1 MHQSM
6 CQFLIPLTILAYA
19 IAPAMAQSAYPVKPI
34 TMIVPFPAGGAL
46 DIVARNLAR
55 EMTPLLGQS
64 VIVENRVGAAGTI
77 GSAVVAKAPAD
88 GYTLLFGSL
97 ATHALGPA
105 LYPKIQYD
113 ALKDFAP
120 ITQVTSAALVFASS
134 ATLPV
139 TSVSQLIALAKSKPG
154 TLNYASTGVGTADH
168 LAGTLF
174 AVTTGINVVHVPYKG
189 GAEAKTALMTGE
201 SSYSITNVQ
210 LALPQIKDGKLKAL
224 AVTGPRRLTALPDV
238 PTMTEAGAAGVAVTT
253 WFGLFAPANT
263 PADVVGRLNR
273 DAVAAIKTL
282 AEKLL
287 AQGDEP
293 VGSSPAQFAEF
304 VKQEHSKWGKVVRD
318 ANIKLE

>member
-1 MHQSM
+1 MRHYLTPIAMIFCVSSSVMGQS
-6 CQFLIPLTILAYA
+6 T
-19 IAPAMAQSAYPVKPI
+19 YPTRPI
-34 TMIVPFPAGGAL
+34 TMVVPFPAGGAL
-46 DIVARNLAR
+46 DIVARNLVK
-55 EMTPLLGQS
+55 EMTPLLGQA
-64 VIVENRVGAAGTI
+64 VVVENRAGAAGTI
-77 GSAVVAKAPAD
+77 GSAVVAKSPAD

-97 ATHALGPA
+97 ATHALSPA

-120 ITQVTSAALVFASS
+120 ITQVTSAQLVFASS

-139 TSVSQLIALAKSKPG
+139 NSVSQLIALAKSKPG

-174 AVTTGINVVHVPYKG
+174 AATTGINVVHVPYKG
-189 GAEAKTALMTGE
+189 GGEAKTALITGE
-201 SSYSITNVQ
+201 SAYSITNVQ

-224 AVTGPRRLTALPDV
+224 AVTGPRRLAALPDA
-238 PTMTEAGAAGVAVTT
+238 PTLLEAGTSGAEVTT
-253 WFGLFAPANT
+253 WFGVFAPANT
-263 PADVVGRLNR
+263 PAEVVNKLNR

-282 AEKLL
+282 REKLL

-293 VGSSPAQFAEF
+293 VGSTPAQFTEF
-304 VKQEHSKWGKVVRD
+304 VKMEHAKWGKVVRD

>member
-1 MHQSM
+1 MR
-6 CQFLIPLTILAYA
+6 QFLIPLALLFCAAT
-19 IAPAMAQSAYPVKPI
+19 PVNGQPIFPTKPI
-34 TMIVPFPAGGAL
+34 TMVVPFPAGGAL

-55 EMTPLLGQS
+55 EMTPLLGQA
-64 VIVENRVGAAGTI
+64 VIVENRAGAAGTI
-77 GSAVVAKAPAD
+77 GSATVAKAAAD

-120 ITQVTSAALVFASS
+120 ITQVTSAPLVFVSS

-139 TSVSQLIALAKSKPG
+139 NSVSQLIALAKSKPG
-154 TLNYASTGVGTADH
+154 TLNYASTGVGAAEH
-168 LAGTLF
+168 LAGALF
-174 AVTTGINVVHVPYKG
+174 AGATGVAVVHVPYKG
-189 GAEAKTALMTGE
+189 GGEAKTALITGE

-210 LALPQIKDGKLKAL
+210 LALPQIKDGKLRAL
-224 AVTGPRRLTALPDV
+224 AVTGPRRLAALPDT
-238 PTMTEAGAAGVAVTT
+238 PTMSEAGIAGVEVTT

-263 PADVVGRLNR
+263 PPEVVARLNQETTMALKSLR
-273 DAVAAIKTL
+273 
-282 AEKLL
+282 EKLL

-293 VGSSPAQFAEF
+293 VGSTPAQFAEF
-304 VKQEHSKWGKVVRD
+304 VKLEHAKWGKVVRD

>member
-1 MHQSM
+1 MR
-6 CQFLIPLTILAYA
+6 QFLIPLALLVCTTS
-19 IAPAMAQSAYPVKPI
+19 PVTAQSAYPVKPI

-46 DIVARNLAR
+46 DIVARHLAK
-55 EMTPLLGQS
+55 EMTPLIGQA
-64 VIVENRVGAAGTI
+64 VVVDNRPGAAGTI
-77 GSAVVAKAPAD
+77 GSAAVARAPSD

-120 ITQVTSAALVFASS
+120 ITQVTSAPLVFASS

-139 TSVSQLIALAKSKPG
+139 NSVSQLIALAKSKPG

-174 AVTTGINVVHVPYKG
+174 AATSGINVVHVPYKG
-189 GAEAKTALMTGE
+189 GGEAKTALITGE
-201 SSYSITNVQ
+201 SAYTITNVQ

-224 AVTGPRRLTALPDV
+224 AVTGPRRIAALPDA
-238 PTMTEAGAAGVAVTT
+238 PTMLEAGATGVEVTT
-253 WFGLFAPANT
+253 WFGVFAPANT
-263 PADVVGRLNR
+263 PTDVVNRLNR
-273 DAVAAIKTL
+273 DAVAAIKNL
-282 AEKLL
+282 REKLL

-293 VGSSPAQFAEF
+293 VGSTPAQFGEF
-304 VKQEHSKWGKVVRD
+304 VKLEHAKWGKVVRD